1 MLKKF
6 SIVCGLLALMAVAW
20 VSPSFAQTATPSIT
34 PSITPSLTPTVTGTL
49 SVTPTPTPTITGT
62 LSITPSPTASGTPSL
77 TVTQTASVTPS
88 LTVTLTASVTL
99 TPAVTATPTRYLY
112 TVQRGDTLVT
122 IARKTGV
129 NARLIINANPALIAN
144 PNVIYP
150 GMVLVIPNGNASTT
164 TPATPAPSAT
174 GATATTA
181 PNTPVS
187 GTYVVQRGD
196 TLAIISR
203 KTGISARAIINA
215 NPALMRNPNVIYA
228 GMVLVLPSATITP
241 TNRGPV
247 PQGTATPVPAGATSY
262 KYTVVAGDTL
272 ARIVTK
278 TGVDWRRIVA
288 ANPWLAANPDR
299 LYPGNV
305 LINPPPP
312 R

>member
-305 LINPPPP
+305 LIIPAPP